1 VFKNV
6 DMEIKSWREIGVFR
20 NEILKSI
27 KNMIRN
33 FKNEKQVIIKIRMP
47 VAMYHMYQIG
57 TCYCD
62 P

>member
-1 VFKNV
+1 
-6 DMEIKSWREIGVFR
+6 MEIKSWREIGVFR

-27 KNMIRN
+27 KNMIKN

-47 VAMYHMYQIG
+47 VSMYHMYQIG